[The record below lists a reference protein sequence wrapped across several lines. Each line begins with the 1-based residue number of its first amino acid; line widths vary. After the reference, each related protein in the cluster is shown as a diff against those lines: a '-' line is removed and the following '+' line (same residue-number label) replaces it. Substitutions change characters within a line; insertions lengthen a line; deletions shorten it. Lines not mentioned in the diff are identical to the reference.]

1 MSTVDFDTR
10 LGRAIGESSA
20 KQLDKAFGYRT
31 VGDLMR
37 HYPRRYVD
45 LAHPESFDQ
54 LVPGQL
60 VALVATVTK
69 VEKRSFANNPR
80 KFRTQV
86 TFTDGVRELDAVF
99 FNQYWV
105 DKAVAVGSQ
114 QLISGEV
121 GTYNGRPQL
130 THPKMNEL
138 PEGQT
143 LADTR
148 MGRPVL
154 PIYAAVKNIT
164 TWEIEETINH
174 LFRLIDTF
182 PEPLNQDVRDA
193 RGFPDASDAY
203 RMIHRPETQSEWSN
217 AQTRF
222 RFQEAF
228 ELQAVFAR
236 RRQQFAKNKAV
247 PYPAVPEGI
256 RSEFIKRLPFKLTL
270 GQEKVLAEISAD
282 LIGTHPMHRLLQG
295 DVGSGKTIVALLSM
309 LQVVDGGAQAALLAP
324 TEVLAVQHYRNITQL
339 LGDLAEHGLLGGA
352 EHATR
357 VKLLTGSMS
366 TAERKTA
373 LLDAAS
379 GRAGIV
385 IGTHALI
392 QDAVSFADLGLAVID
407 EQHRFGVDQR
417 SALVDRAGG
426 TAHTLVMTA
435 TPIPRTIAMTVFG
448 DLDVSVLDEL
458 PAGRIPIATHVVAIN
473 ETPDLFHRAWQRLAE
488 EVGQGRQGYV
498 VVSRIGEDDADSDAD
513 SDEPTTRS
521 LIDVEQW
528 LRAGPLQ
535 DLRVQTLHGRMP
547 ADLKVERMSAF
558 ARGDIDVLIAT
569 TVIEVGVD
577 VPNATMMII
586 VDADR
591 FGISQLHQMRG
602 RVGRGTQPGL
612 CILLTEADAESPA
625 RERLAAVASS
635 TDGFHLARLDVELR
649 REGDVLGARQSGMRS
664 SLKLLSVVRDEDV
677 IADARE
683 AALQII
689 ESGSENVDLMETM
702 RRLEET
708 EQASYLERA

>member
-1 MSTVDFDTR
+1 MAAVTFDTR
-10 LGRAIGESSA
+10 LGRAIGDSSA
-20 KQLDKAFGYRT
+20 KHLEKAFGYRT
-31 VGDLMR
+31 VGDLIG

-45 LAHPESFDQ
+45 LAHPESFDE

-80 KFRTQV
+80 KFRTHV
-86 TFTDGVRELDAVF
+86 TFSDGVRELDAVF
-99 FNQYWV
+99 FNQHWV
-105 DKAVAVGSQ
+105 HRVVAVGSQ

-121 GTYNGRPQL
+121 GSYNGRPQL

-148 MGRPVL
+148 MGRSVL
-154 PIYAAVKNIT
+154 PIYAAAKNIT
-164 TWEIEETINH
+164 TWEIEDAITH
-174 LFRLIDTF
+174 LFRVLDDF
-182 PEPLNQDVRDA
+182 PEPLNEDVRA
-193 RGFPDASDAY
+193 ERGLPEAAEAY
-203 RMIHRPETQSEWSN
+203 RMIHRPESREEWVS
-217 AQTRF
+217 AQARF

-236 RRQQFAKNKAV
+236 RRQAFAQNQAV
-247 PYPAVPEGI
+247 TFPPVDGGI
-256 RSEFIKRLPFKLTL
+256 RSEFLTRLPFTLTN
-270 GQEKVLAEISAD
+270 GQERVLTEISAD
-282 LIGTHPMHRLLQG
+282 LSRPHPMHRLLQG
-295 DVGSGKTIVALLSM
+295 DVGSGKTIVSLLSM

-339 LGDLAEHGLLGGA
+339 LGDLAEEGMIGGA
-352 EHATR
+352 EKATR
-357 VKLLTGSMS
+357 VQLLTGSMS
-366 TAERKTA
+366 TAERKAA

-417 SALVDRAGG
+417 SALVDRSGG

-458 PAGRIPIATHVVAIN
+458 PAGRTPIATHLVPIN
-473 ETPDLFHRAWQRLAE
+473 EHPDLFHRAWQRLAE
-488 EVGQGRQGYV
+488 EVAGGRQGYV
-498 VVSRIGEDDADSDAD
+498 VVSRIGDEESDA
-513 SDEPTTRS
+513 EERPTKS
-521 LIDVEQW
+521 LIEVEQW
-528 LRAGPLQ
+528 LRSGPLK
-535 DLRVQTLHGRMP
+535 DLRIESLHGRLP
-547 ADLKVERMSAF
+547 ADVKDERMSAF
-558 ARGDIDVLIAT
+558 ARGEIDVLIAT

-577 VPNATMMII
+577 VPNATMMVI

-591 FGISQLHQMRG
+591 FGMSQLHQLRG
-602 RVGRGTQPGL
+602 RVGRGGHAGL
-612 CILLTEADAESPA
+612 CILLTEAEADSPA
-625 RERLAAVASS
+625 RERLAAVAST
-635 TDGFHLARLDVELR
+635 TDGFELARLDVELR

-664 SLKLLSVVRDEDV
+664 SLKLLSVVRDEDIIAAARDAAVAV
-677 IADARE
+677 IEAGAENAD
-683 AALQII
+683 LI
-689 ESGSENVDLMETM
+689 ETM

-708 EQASYLERA
+708 EQADYLERA